1 MGKKK
6 VLDGIFQSNRR
17 RFKMT
22 REEEVKE
29 LLVRLEDLVRRFY
42 SEVNEL
48 YAYLFNF
55 NIDTIEKEG
64 KKNDRRKAA
73 KS

>member
-1 MGKKK
+1 
-6 VLDGIFQSNRR
+6 
-17 RFKMT
+17 MT